1 MDLKIN
7 NNTAAG
13 KKKNTE
19 SLKKDGKCENKT
31 IKKITSKNTEG
42 KKNTKF
48 RQYTC
53 KYEKGTGRGGGPG
66 INPSGPLDHPQILL
80 LRCKARSLSRSMQAL
95 PSGP

>member
-7 NNTAAG
+7 NNIAAG

-19 SLKKDGKCENKT
+19 RLKEDGKYNNKT
-31 IKKITSKNTEG
+31 RKKITSKNTEG

-53 KYEKGTGRGGGPG
+53 KYEKGTKGGKKY
-66 INPSGPLDHPQILL
+66 QV
-80 LRCKARSLSRSMQAL
+80 
-95 PSGP
+95 

>member
-7 NNTAAG
+7 NSVAAG

-19 SLKKDGKCENKT
+19 RLKKEGNTRIKQGRKLQARIQKGRKT
-31 IKKITSKNTEG
+31 L
-42 KKNTKF
+42 F

-53 KYEKGTGRGGGPG
+53 KYEKGTKGEKRPG
-66 INPSGPLDHPQILL
+66 INPSGPLDHPQLLL
-80 LRCKARSLSRSMQAL
+80 LRCKASSLNRSMQAL